1 MTLWSPER
9 MAGFPSPAADF
20 EERPLDLHA
29 YLVEHPSATFFFR
42 AEGSGL
48 EKSGVFPGDLLVVDR
63 ALVPREGDIV
73 IAVVEGQFVVRR
85 FHREGDRILLFLD
98 RGAPLVLA
106 AEDTELWGVIRHA
119 IHTFR

>member
-1 MTLWSPER
+1 MNAWSSER

-29 YLVEHPSATFFFR
+29 RLVEHPSATFFFR

-63 ALVPREGDIV
+63 ALMPRDGDLV

-85 FHREGDRILLFLD
+85 FHREGDRILLLLD
-98 RGAPLVLA
+98 RGAPLVRNT
-106 AEDTELWGVIRHA
+106 EDIELWGVVRHA